1 MANYFDK
8 FAQEGNEYL
17 NELAAD
23 MGHPEEKAQTYILL
37 RAVLHAL
44 RDRIMISE
52 SFHVLQQLPMF
63 LRGVYVEQWE
73 YREQP
78 LKVDSLEEFK
88 NVVKQEQA
96 KLGEQDFDWGQH
108 TEELISMVLTS
119 LGTRYLTEGQLQHI
133 ATQMPKDLQQLFP
146 VDAGNGGQ

>member
-17 NELAAD
+17 NQLARD
-23 MGHPEEKAQTYILL
+23 MGHPDEVGQTYILL
-37 RAVLHAL
+37 RAVLHTV
-44 RDRIMISE
+44 RDRIHISE
-52 SFHVLQQLPMF
+52 SLHMLSQLPMF
-63 LRGVYVEQWE
+63 LKGVFVEHWK

-78 LKVDSLEEFK
+78 LQFQTLEEFK
-88 NVVKQEQA
+88 TAVKQDQENH
-96 KLGEQDFDWGQH
+96 GEQQFNWPQH

-133 ATQMPKDLQQLFP
+133 ATQMPKEVQHLFP
-146 VDAGNGGQ
+146 ANTDRAA